1 MIIEDKIG
9 LKKNSLLG
17 NDVIQNQDSIEDFCS
32 KIQAGKKA
40 QITNEFMII
49 ARIESLIL
57 DKGMDDALQRAFAYI
72 QAGADGI
79 MIHSRHKDG
88 DEIIDFLK
96 QFRLKD
102 QDTPIVVVPT
112 SFNEIKASD
121 LATYGANIIIYA
133 NHMLRASFVAMQNVA
148 KEILENDRSKESES
162 KCMKINEILNL
173 IPGTV

>member
-57 DKGMDDALQRAFAYI
+57 DKGMDDAL
-72 QAGADGI
+72 
-79 MIHSRHKDG
+79 
-88 DEIIDFLK
+88 
-96 QFRLKD
+96 
-102 QDTPIVVVPT
+102 
-112 SFNEIKASD
+112 
-121 LATYGANIIIYA
+121 
-133 NHMLRASFVAMQNVA
+133 
-148 KEILENDRSKESES
+148 
-162 KCMKINEILNL
+162 
-173 IPGTV
+173 

>member
-1 MIIEDKIG
+1 M
-9 LKKNSLLG
+9 
-17 NDVIQNQDSIEDFCS
+17 F
-32 KIQAGKKA
+32 
-40 QITNEFMII
+40 
-49 ARIESLIL
+49 
-57 DKGMDDALQRAFAYI
+57 
-72 QAGADGI
+72 
-79 MIHSRHKDG
+79 
-88 DEIIDFLK
+88 
-96 QFRLKD
+96 
-102 QDTPIVVVPT
+102 VPT